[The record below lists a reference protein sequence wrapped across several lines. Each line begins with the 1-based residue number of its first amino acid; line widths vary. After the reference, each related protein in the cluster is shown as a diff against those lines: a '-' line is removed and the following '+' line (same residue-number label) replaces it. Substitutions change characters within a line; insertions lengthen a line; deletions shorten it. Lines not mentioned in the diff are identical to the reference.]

1 MLYAAMIGVGMA
13 WASILTLPYVLLSDA
28 VPAAK
33 MGIYMGIFNLF
44 IVIPQVIVA
53 SIIGFILE
61 HLFNGLA
68 IYTLLLAALVMA
80 GGGVSAIV
88 LNIERRA

>member
-1 MLYAAMIGVGMA
+1 MIGVGVA

-28 VPAAK
+28 VPSAK

-68 IYTLLLAALVMA
+68 IYTLLLASLVMA
-80 GGGVSAIV
+80 GGGVRALV

>member
-1 MLYAAMIGVGMA
+1 MGVYSYIALCFVVGC
-13 WASILTLPYVLLSDA
+13 

-33 MGIYMGIFNLF
+33 MGIYGDIQSLYCHT
-44 IVIPQVIVA
+44 A
-53 SIIGFILE
+53 SHCCVIIGFILE